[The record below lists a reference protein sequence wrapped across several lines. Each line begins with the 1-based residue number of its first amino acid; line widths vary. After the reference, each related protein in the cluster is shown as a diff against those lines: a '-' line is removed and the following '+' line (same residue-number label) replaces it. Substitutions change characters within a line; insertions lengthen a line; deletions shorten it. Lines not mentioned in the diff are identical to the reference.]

1 MDARPRVLIVGAR
14 GIGGNEGGVEKFAEE
29 FVRRI
34 ARSCQVTLLSLPGS
48 MAANI
53 GDVELLTTRRSRFMR
68 TDKLFYYSVAA
79 RICLTRRFSH
89 VILLGLNSAM
99 LLLPLRLLF
108 WRSVNVVVRSGS
120 VDYVLDKWGLVSKF
134 YFKRAEG
141 LLRFA
146 DLVVAVAPSIQRH
159 LARRGI
165 LSVVIPNGLS
175 RSAIPRP
182 VAGRE
187 RGHVVAVGRVTAQK
201 NYRLLIEAAPL
212 LRDHGVRISIIG
224 GADLSD
230 EGTRLRLLVEQRRCD
245 NVTFAGVLDRT
256 LVLER
261 LATAS
266 LYVNCSVHEGM
277 SNSVLEAIQ
286 QGTPVLLS
294 DIEANRDLGLP
305 EAFYFDPKSP
315 TDLAKRIESALA
327 HPSDFVVDPER
338 FRSWDEVVEKYR
350 HYMNLPD

>member
-1 MDARPRVLIVGAR
+1 MDARPRVLIIGAR

-34 ARSCQVTLLSLPGS
+34 ARTCRVTLLSLPGP
-48 MAANI
+48 MPANV
-53 GDVELLTTRRSRFMR
+53 GEVELLTTRRSRFMR
-68 TDKLFYYSVAA
+68 TDKLFYYLVAA
-79 RICLTRRFSH
+79 RVCLTRRFSH

-120 VDYVLDKWGLVSKF
+120 VDYVLDKWGFISKL
-134 YFKRAEG
+134 YFKQAEG

-159 LARRGI
+159 LAGRGI

-175 RSAIPRP
+175 RSAVPRP
-182 VAGRE
+182 VANRE
-187 RGHVVAVGRVTAQK
+187 RQHVVAVGRVTAQK
-201 NYRLLIEAAPL
+201 NYRLLIEAAQL
-212 LRDHGVRISIIG
+212 LRDRGVSISIIG
-224 GADLSD
+224 GADLSG
-230 EGTRLRLLVEQRRCD
+230 EAVRLRFLLEQSGCG
-245 NVTFAGVLDRT
+245 NVTFTGVLDRA

-261 LATAS
+261 LATAA

-286 QGTPVLLS
+286 QGTPILLS

-305 EAFYFDPKSP
+305 EALYFDPKSP
-315 TDLAKRIESALA
+315 PDLASKIESALA
-327 HPSDFVVDPER
+327 HPTDFVVDPER

-350 HYMNLPD
+350 YHMDLPG